1 MARAE
6 RFRSGA
12 IPEAIARLTQE
23 PLPEGGI
30 LSAFLA
36 TPPERV
42 PEKDYVIAF
51 EDLYRAKRP
60 HIPEEERARF
70 DKAAARAT
78 EILQGEEPGRFGVA
92 VYTSADPDWA
102 FVVALPVRPIE
113 RLVWNAKPEIDPLLE
128 AVDEGER
135 TAVLFFDKER
145 ARLFVIAL
153 GEIEERQGVFDEV
166 PGKQKT
172 GDWFALSQKR
182 YERHH
187 EDHVLRHLHRSLAV
201 LMDEL
206 NRRPFDRLFVAGP
219 PEALS
224 MLMHHLPRPLRLRY
238 SGTLELEWFAPDSE
252 ILDAALKAAEAAE
265 RQHELDLV
273 NRLLDNLN
281 GQVVLGLEPTLAALW
296 ERRVDRLFM
305 TNAIKGPGGRCPA
318 CGRLVAGSGP
328 CPVCETEVAPV
339 DDLRAAIV
347 EQALAS
353 EAKVEFVEGEAA
365 KRLEEHGAI
374 GGWAR
379 YTP

>member
-1 MARAE
+1 
-6 RFRSGA
+6 
-12 IPEAIARLTQE
+12 
-23 PLPEGGI
+23 
-30 LSAFLA
+30 
-36 TPPERV
+36 
-42 PEKDYVIAF
+42 
-51 EDLYRAKRP
+51 
-60 HIPEEERARF
+60 
-70 DKAAARAT
+70 
-78 EILQGEEPGRFGVA
+78 VA
-92 VYTSADPDWA
+92 VYTSTDPDWA
-102 FVVALPVRPIE
+102 FVVSLPTRPVE
-113 RLVWNAKPEIDPLLE
+113 RLVWNAKPEIEPLLE

-135 TAVLFFDKER
+135 IAVLFFDKER

-187 EDHVLRHLHRSLAV
+187 EDHVLRHLHRTMAV

-206 NRRPFDRLFVAGP
+206 HRRPFDRLFVAGP

-281 GQVVLGLEPTLAALW
+281 GQVVLGLEPVLAALW
-296 ERRVDRLFM
+296 ERRVDRLLM
-305 TNAIKGPGGRCPA
+305 TGAIKGPGGRCPA

-328 CPVCETEVAPV
+328 CPVCETEVVPV
-339 DDLRAAIV
+339 DDLRAAII

-365 KRLEEHGAI
+365 RRLEEHGSI
-374 GGWAR
+374 GGWTR
-379 YTP
+379 YMP